1 MFVYLVW
8 FGSPLPLQLY
18 QPMTCSVMEY
28 EKSKAY
34 SSTLPPNTSWYQ
46 AALDVWPS
54 VGLNGDGRDETSK
67 GKRLEGRGEISSGKR
82 LVRIPLLLRSKASL
96 THIHTLTHS
105 LGWGRWLRWGWGLE
119 ELLLKQ
125 LLIRKSI
132 PGCASFPHEHQFP
145 HRCFIT
151 LRCYRSANCQLGG

>member
-1 MFVYLVW
+1 M
-8 FGSPLPLQLY
+8 
-18 QPMTCSVMEY
+18 VMVGMR
-28 EKSKAY
+28 
-34 SSTLPPNTSWYQ
+34 PPR
-46 AALDVWPS
+46 
-54 VGLNGDGRDETSK
+54 GK
-67 GKRLEGRGEISSGKR
+67 GLEGRGEISSGKR

-151 LRCYRSANCQLGG
+151 LRCLQKCKLSTWGVNIQAKQCNFLVNLLSVSSSGGDSGLTQRG